1 MTLRCLTESNH
12 LMKLLLLQHRELRDM
27 VLKTLYN
34 RTAIAVY
41 TQEGKNILSL
51 EYPLCK
57 IDKDTAIA
65 ATYTTVIWN
74 RNRMGA
80 SSLMERFLQDVLQ
93 HHPHRYHDNRPTYD
107 DMTLPVTP
115 EAARIARL
123 SPEEMEKKRNRDR
136 KETSSKKQESV
147 GEVCSSAPCLSRE
160 GTKKTSVTQPY
171 IKKLERG
178 QELVR
183 RISQQ
188 SVGICSNEKWDILKD
203 AQMANHSQEDQFTAV
218 SRVPQH
224 FSISPLI
231 RSSSLN
237 PKTAKNCK
245 NLAASHLIQHSGYA
259 KTRTEVCKSDVLL
272 NPCLNPAPALV
283 HPKHP
288 SVSHQNSV
296 CSPTNSLGITSG
308 QSLSKRDGLRT
319 QDETLVSDF
328 HLRDTVGISSSLGL
342 GMSPQLARCKHVKT
356 NRGDESS
363 VDETIEDVILKYCH
377 GTTSEEI
384 YFKEGNNPCSNF
396 SSLLDHTHLEGSE
409 MSFDCDAPVKAGTD
423 LPKAAIKDIEFL
435 KEVQISLQDKDYGT
449 QLSSVLKSESVEK
462 VEAVKQDV
470 VFPTEEPVLPALPHV
485 PPSFVGKTWS
495 QIMYEDDIKI
505 EELVR
510 DFREGRFRC
519 YFDSESSANCIGKRM
534 KKRKQKDEKKKN
546 IVEGGRTESASVKAL
561 PEFNDALSGSSDFDN
576 LSLASDTLCN
586 PQILKMPRKRTWRLA
601 SRCQVVK
608 VSHGT
613 QTSLL
618 NYPVAKRKM
627 SRRESDPTDQK
638 ASIVWPENEKTPNM
652 KTRLCALKL
661 PESYSKIMSP
671 VQPKTVVYV
680 LSCPEIKQCKGKPID
695 SPKMRRSRNSADSK
709 DSVRYKYKQCS
720 FKYYDP
726 LTNRIL
732 KVPPKTTVGEK
743 AKKPSHVRQ
752 LFRSL
757 SFDANMR
764 RPADVQ
770 RETTPSK
777 SLNWSD
783 FHSSSSVSL
792 LLDPGKGNDGAS
804 SQKADGSSV
813 STERTDC
820 LVSGHSE
827 NSFKHLIISPL
838 NSHQSVV
845 EGDCRLAPFNSRL
858 TKTSLTSVRSER
870 LEKENPKAIWKRKEG
885 SNKEPAFS
893 RKPAGPMPV
902 RCTVGRR
909 GNRVTAG
916 KQTSRTKKQQK
927 EGIRKKLRPRV
938 QKSSAFSIH
947 RCQTRKTTVGKH
959 LKKEKPDAKKL
970 KVRRKPK
977 RTFLNS
983 TVVTEIPEKR
993 QKVTSES
1000 FPKKPER
1007 SSSKVRNWEVSG
1019 DRGHPSTVNQPSRR
1033 TAVPLRQNCLVLPDL
1048 HWNETAGSI
1057 EGALADEESTFQQ
1070 NKSSNSKNN
1079 SYSNAIQKEITLP
1092 SRLIYY
1098 INRDSET
1105 PYHVL
1110 DTRARHQQ
1118 KHNKAVHLAQTSF
1131 QIEAFGSKFIL
1142 DLTLNNDLLS
1152 SNYVEI
1158 HYEDGKPKI
1167 SKGGEHCYYHGNIR
1181 GIKDSKV
1188 ALSTCNGLHG
1198 MFEDSTYLYLIEP
1211 MDLTHSAESK
1221 SRPHII
1227 QRTYGTQGSK
1237 QLQDTE
1243 TESSSEWPFLSE
1255 LQWLRRKRR
1264 KRAVSRG
1271 VFEEMKYLELM
1282 IVNDHKMFKKHRS
1295 SSAYTNNFAKSVV
1308 NLVDAIYKEQLNTRV
1323 VLVAVET
1330 WTDRDRIHIHHDPLQ
1345 MLHDFSKYRQ
1355 HHIKQHA
1362 DAVHLLSNVTF
1373 HYKRSS
1379 LSYFGGVCSVTRGVG
1394 VNEYGFSLAMAQ
1406 ELAQSLAQNLG
1417 IQWEPAA
1424 RKQKCD
1430 CTESWGG
1437 CIMEETGVYH
1447 SRKFSKCSIA
1457 EYKEFL
1463 LRGGGACLFNRPTKL
1478 FGTTECGN
1486 GYVEAGEECDCGF
1499 RMECYADCCKKCSL
1513 SNGAHCSDGP
1523 CCNTSCLF
1531 FPRGYDCRYAVNECD
1546 IAELCTGDS
1555 GQCPPNLHKQ
1565 DGYACDSNQGRC
1577 YNGECK
1583 TRDNQCKYIWGS
1595 KSSGSDKFCYEKLN
1609 TEGTKKGN
1617 CGKDG
1622 DRWIQCSK
1630 HDVFCGFLL
1639 CTNLTKVPRVGQVQG
1654 EIIPSSFYHQGR
1666 IVDCSGAH
1674 VLLDDDTDLG
1684 YVEDGAP
1691 CGPHMMCLDK
1701 KCLPIQ
1707 SLNITSC
1714 PIGSSGKVCSG
1725 HGVCSNEATC
1735 ICNSS
1740 WAGTDCSINDPIRDS
1755 GGKKEEGPKGP
1766 SATNLIIGSIAGAIL
1781 VAAIVLGGTGWG
1793 FKLSDVHMNIRY
1805 CGVKSISN
1813 KCQKTKV
1820 RSNST
1825 RPYLKKCDSKAA
1837 SCTIGFWVWCL
1848 CCSCTGTK
1856 SVRKN
1861 VRNTLLGF
1869 EVVEDCPFWR

>member
-1 MTLRCLTESNH
+1 MKKVDDSKMFDRIKPSDETSASSAQGIERHGVEGSLQQDSNSNLH
-12 LMKLLLLQHRELRDM
+12 TRGQEHPRPGVSTVQNRQGYCNCCHVHYSNLEQHVFSSQHRHF
-27 VLKTLYN
+27 T
-34 RTAIAVY
+34 
-41 TQEGKNILSL
+41 
-51 EYPLCK
+51 
-57 IDKDTAIA
+57 
-65 ATYTTVIWN
+65 TYC
-74 RNRMGA
+74 RNRMGT

-107 DMTLPVTP
+107 DMPLPVTP

-136 KETSSKKQESV
+136 QEISSKNQESI
-147 GEVCSSAPCLSRE
+147 GEICSSAPCLSHE
-160 GTKKTSVTQPY
+160 GTKKTSVTQPF
-171 IKKLERG
+171 IKKLGRG
-178 QELVR
+178 QEHVR

-188 SVGICSNEKWDILKD
+188 SVGICRNEKWDILKD
-203 AQMANHSQEDQFTAV
+203 AQIANHSQEDQFTAV
-218 SRVPQH
+218 SPVPQH
-224 FSISPLI
+224 FSIGPLI
-231 RSSSLN
+231 HSSSLN

-245 NLAASHLIQHSGYA
+245 NLAASHLIQHSGCA
-259 KTRTEVCKSDVLL
+259 KTRMEVCKSDVLL
-272 NPCLNPAPALV
+272 NPCLNPAPTLI

-296 CSPTNSLGITSG
+296 CSPTNSLCITSG

-342 GMSPQLARCKHVKT
+342 GMSPQLARCKNVKT

-384 YFKEGNNPCSNF
+384 YFKGGNNPCSNF

-462 VEAVKQDV
+462 IEAVKQAV
-470 VFPTEEPVLPALPHV
+470 IVPTEEPVLPALPHV

-519 YFDSESSANCIGKRM
+519 YFDSESSANCTGKRM
-534 KKRKQKDEKKKN
+534 KKRKQKDEKKNN

-561 PEFNDALSGSSDFDN
+561 PEFNDALSGGSDFDN
-576 LSLASDTLCN
+576 SSLASDTLCN

-627 SRRESDPTDQK
+627 SRRESDPANQK

-661 PESYSKIMSP
+661 PESYSKIMNP

-695 SPKMRRSRNSADSK
+695 SPKTRKNRNSTDSK
-709 DSVRYKYKQCS
+709 ESVRYKYKQCS

-732 KVPPKTTVGEK
+732 KMPPKMTVGEK

-764 RPADVQ
+764 KPADVQ

-783 FHSSSSVSL
+783 FHSSSSASFL
-792 LLDPGKGNDGAS
+792 PDPGKGNDAAS

-838 NSHQSVV
+838 NSHQSAV
-845 EGDCRLAPFNSRL
+845 EGDCRLAPFNSRV
-858 TKTSLTSVRSER
+858 TKTALTSVRSER

-885 SNKEPAFS
+885 TNKEPVFS

-916 KQTSRTKKQQK
+916 RQTSRTKKQQK

-938 QKSSAFSIH
+938 QKSSTFSIH

-1007 SSSKVRNWEVSG
+1007 TSSKVKNWEVSG

-1033 TAVPLRQNCLVLPDL
+1033 TAVPLRRNCLVLP
-1048 HWNETAGSI
+1048 G
-1057 EGALADEESTFQQ
+1057 ES
-1070 NKSSNSKNN
+1070 
-1079 SYSNAIQKEITLP
+1079 
-1092 SRLIYY
+1092 
-1098 INRDSET
+1098 
-1105 PYHVL
+1105 
-1110 DTRARHQQ
+1110 
-1118 KHNKAVHLAQTSF
+1118 
-1131 QIEAFGSKFIL
+1131 
-1142 DLTLNNDLLS
+1142 
-1152 SNYVEI
+1152 
-1158 HYEDGKPKI
+1158 
-1167 SKGGEHCYYHGNIR
+1167 
-1181 GIKDSKV
+1181 
-1188 ALSTCNGLHG
+1188 
-1198 MFEDSTYLYLIEP
+1198 
-1211 MDLTHSAESK
+1211 
-1221 SRPHII
+1221 
-1227 QRTYGTQGSK
+1227 
-1237 QLQDTE
+1237 
-1243 TESSSEWPFLSE
+1243 
-1255 LQWLRRKRR
+1255 
-1264 KRAVSRG
+1264 
-1271 VFEEMKYLELM
+1271 
-1282 IVNDHKMFKKHRS
+1282 
-1295 SSAYTNNFAKSVV
+1295 
-1308 NLVDAIYKEQLNTRV
+1308 
-1323 VLVAVET
+1323 
-1330 WTDRDRIHIHHDPLQ
+1330 
-1345 MLHDFSKYRQ
+1345 
-1355 HHIKQHA
+1355 
-1362 DAVHLLSNVTF
+1362 
-1373 HYKRSS
+1373 
-1379 LSYFGGVCSVTRGVG
+1379 
-1394 VNEYGFSLAMAQ
+1394 
-1406 ELAQSLAQNLG
+1406 
-1417 IQWEPAA
+1417 
-1424 RKQKCD
+1424 
-1430 CTESWGG
+1430 
-1437 CIMEETGVYH
+1437 
-1447 SRKFSKCSIA
+1447 
-1457 EYKEFL
+1457 
-1463 LRGGGACLFNRPTKL
+1463 
-1478 FGTTECGN
+1478 
-1486 GYVEAGEECDCGF
+1486 
-1499 RMECYADCCKKCSL
+1499 
-1513 SNGAHCSDGP
+1513 
-1523 CCNTSCLF
+1523 
-1531 FPRGYDCRYAVNECD
+1531 
-1546 IAELCTGDS
+1546 
-1555 GQCPPNLHKQ
+1555 
-1565 DGYACDSNQGRC
+1565 
-1577 YNGECK
+1577 
-1583 TRDNQCKYIWGS
+1583 
-1595 KSSGSDKFCYEKLN
+1595 
-1609 TEGTKKGN
+1609 
-1617 CGKDG
+1617 
-1622 DRWIQCSK
+1622 
-1630 HDVFCGFLL
+1630 
-1639 CTNLTKVPRVGQVQG
+1639 
-1654 EIIPSSFYHQGR
+1654 
-1666 IVDCSGAH
+1666 
-1674 VLLDDDTDLG
+1674 
-1684 YVEDGAP
+1684 
-1691 CGPHMMCLDK
+1691 
-1701 KCLPIQ
+1701 
-1707 SLNITSC
+1707 
-1714 PIGSSGKVCSG
+1714 
-1725 HGVCSNEATC
+1725 
-1735 ICNSS
+1735 
-1740 WAGTDCSINDPIRDS
+1740 
-1755 GGKKEEGPKGP
+1755 
-1766 SATNLIIGSIAGAIL
+1766 
-1781 VAAIVLGGTGWG
+1781 
-1793 FKLSDVHMNIRY
+1793 
-1805 CGVKSISN
+1805 
-1813 KCQKTKV
+1813 
-1820 RSNST
+1820 
-1825 RPYLKKCDSKAA
+1825 
-1837 SCTIGFWVWCL
+1837 
-1848 CCSCTGTK
+1848 
-1856 SVRKN
+1856 
-1861 VRNTLLGF
+1861 
-1869 EVVEDCPFWR
+1869 

>member
-1 MTLRCLTESNH
+1 MASLDPSLSRKESRGSDGGEGSRAAGMGRLGRAARRSGRLRARAMFDRIKPSDETS
-12 LMKLLLLQHRELRDM
+12 
-27 VLKTLYN
+27 
-34 RTAIAVY
+34 
-41 TQEGKNILSL
+41 
-51 EYPLCK
+51 
-57 IDKDTAIA
+57 
-65 ATYTTVIWN
+65 
-74 RNRMGA
+74 A
-80 SSLMERFLQDVLQ
+80 SSQGIERHGIEGSMQQDSSS
-93 HHPHRYHDNRPTYD
+93 RPTYD
-107 DMTLPVTP
+107 DMPLPITP
-115 EAARIARL
+115 EADRIACL
-123 SPEEMEKKRNRDR
+123 SPEEMEKKRTRGR
-136 KETSSKKQESV
+136 QEISSKDRESF
-147 GEVCSSAPCLSRE
+147 GEISSSAPCVSHE
-160 GTKKTSVTQPY
+160 GTKKTSVAQAC
-171 IKKLERG
+171 IKKLERQ
-178 QELVR
+178 QERVTR
-183 RISQQ
+183 PSQQ
-188 SVGICSNEKWDILKD
+188 FVGICSNKKWDTMKD
-203 AQMANHSQEDQFTAV
+203 TQTANHSYGGQFTAV
-218 SRVPQH
+218 NSVPQH
-224 FSISPLI
+224 SSVNPLI
-231 RSSSLN
+231 RSSSVN
-237 PKTAKNCK
+237 PKTGKNVR
-245 NLAASHLIQHSGYA
+245 NLAASNLIPHSGCD
-259 KTRTEVCKSDVLL
+259 KTGMKVCRSDVLL
-272 NPCLNPAPALV
+272 NPCLIPPALI

-288 SVSHQNSV
+288 SVSHQNLI
-296 CSPTNSLGITSG
+296 CSHSNSLCITSG
-308 QSLSKRDGLRT
+308 QSLSKRDGLQT

-328 HLRDTVGISSSLGL
+328 HLRDTGSIRSSLHL
-342 GMSPQLARCKHVKT
+342 GISPQLARCKNMKA
-356 NRGDESS
+356 NRDYEST

-377 GTTSEEI
+377 GNTSKKN
-384 YFKEGNNPCSNF
+384 YFKEENNPCLTF

-409 MSFDCDAPVKAGTD
+409 MSFDCDAPIQSGVD

-435 KEVQISLQDKDYGT
+435 KEVQIGLQDKDYEM
-449 QLSSVLKSESVEK
+449 QLSSVLKNKSIDK
-462 VEAVKQDV
+462 TEAVKQGV
-470 VFPTEEPVLPALPHV
+470 VVHTEEPVLPALPHV

-519 YFDSESSANCIGKRM
+519 YFDSESSAN
-534 KKRKQKDEKKKN
+534 
-546 IVEGGRTESASVKAL
+546 S
-561 PEFNDALSGSSDFDN
+561 
-576 LSLASDTLCN
+576 SDTLCN
-586 PQILKMPRKRTWRLA
+586 PQVLKMPRKRTWRLA

-627 SRRESDPTDQK
+627 SRRESDPADQK

-680 LSCPEIKQCKGKPID
+680 LSCPEVKQCKGKPID
-695 SPKMRRSRNSADSK
+695 TPKMRKKRNSTESK
-709 DSVRYKYKQCS
+709 DSVRYKYKQCT

-732 KVPPKTTVGEK
+732 KMPPKSTVGEK

-764 RPADVQ
+764 KLNYTQ
-770 RETTPSK
+770 RESTPSK
-777 SLNWSD
+777 SLDCSD
-783 FHSSSSVSL
+783 LYSSSSASFL
-792 LLDPGKGNDGAS
+792 PDPGKGNDAAS
-804 SQKADGSSV
+804 SQKAYGSSV
-813 STERTDC
+813 CTERTDC

-827 NSFKHLIISPL
+827 NSVKHVIISPL
-838 NSHQSVV
+838 NSHQSAV
-845 EGDCRLAPFNSRL
+845 EADVRLTPFNSRV
-858 TKTSLTSVRSER
+858 TKTPLTSIKSEK
-870 LEKENPKAIWKRKEG
+870 LERESPKAIWKRKEG
-885 SNKEPAFS
+885 TNKEPGFS
-893 RKPAGPMPV
+893 RKAAGPMSV
-902 RCTVGRR
+902 RCAVGRR
-909 GNRVTAG
+909 GNRVTTG
-916 KQTSRTKKQQK
+916 KQPSRTKKQQK
-927 EGIRKKLRPRV
+927 EGMRRQLRSHS
-938 QKSSAFSIH
+938 QKSSAFSIC

-983 TVVTEIPEKR
+983 TVVTGIPEKR
-993 QKVTSES
+993 QKVMSKS
-1000 FPKKPER
+1000 FPKKPEGA
-1007 SSSKVRNWEVSG
+1007 SSEIRNQHLEKIEEKEREQKEVIDETVEVLDLPKVQNKSDVKRT
-1019 DRGHPSTVNQPSRR
+1019 TVNS
-1033 TAVPLRQNCLVLPDL
+1033 ALVPGIWEYL
-1048 HWNETAGSI
+1048 HWNETTGDI
-1057 EGALADEESTFQQ
+1057 EGALADEQNSFQQ

-1079 SYSNAIQKEITLP
+1079 SYSSAIQKEITLP

-1098 INRDSET
+1098 INRESET
-1105 PYHVL
+1105 PYHIL

-1118 KHNKAVHLAQTSF
+1118 KHDKAVHLAQASF

-1158 HYEDGKPKI
+1158 HYEDGKPKF

-1181 GIKDSKV
+1181 GMKNSKV

-1211 MDLTHSAESK
+1211 MDLTHSAENR
-1221 SRPHII
+1221 SRPHTI
-1227 QRTYGTQGSK
+1227 QRTYGTQASK
-1237 QLQDTE
+1237 QLQDIE

-1295 SSAYTNNFAKSVV
+1295 SNAYTNNFAKSVV

-1330 WTDRDRIHIHHDPLQ
+1330 WTDRDRINIHPDPLQ

-1355 HHIKQHA
+1355 HYIKQHA

-1394 VNEYGFSLAMAQ
+1394 VNEYGLPLAMAQ

-1424 RKQKCD
+1424 RKPKCD

-1437 CIMEETGVYH
+1437 CIMEETGVFH

-1478 FGTTECGN
+1478 FETTECGN

-1546 IAELCTGDS
+1546 IAEFCTGDS

-1654 EIIPSSFYHQGR
+1654 EIIPNSFYHQGR

-1707 SLNITSC
+1707 SLNISSC
-1714 PIGSSGKVCSG
+1714 PIGSNGKVCSG

-1735 ICNSS
+1735 ICNFS
-1740 WAGTDCSINDPIRDS
+1740 WAGTDCSIDDPIREPS
-1755 GGKKEEGPKGP
+1755 NKKDEGPKGP

-1793 FKLSDVHMNIRY
+1793 FK
-1805 CGVKSISN
+1805 
-1813 KCQKTKV
+1813 
-1820 RSNST
+1820 
-1825 RPYLKKCDSKAA
+1825 
-1837 SCTIGFWVWCL
+1837 
-1848 CCSCTGTK
+1848 
-1856 SVRKN
+1856 
-1861 VRNTLLGF
+1861 
-1869 EVVEDCPFWR
+1869 

>member
-1 MTLRCLTESNH
+1 MKKVDDSKMFDRIKPSDETSASSAQGIERHGVEDSLQQDSNSSLH
-12 LMKLLLLQHRELRDM
+12 TRGQEHPQPGVSTVQNRQGYCNCCHVHYSNLEQHVFSSQHRHF
-27 VLKTLYN
+27 T
-34 RTAIAVY
+34 
-41 TQEGKNILSL
+41 
-51 EYPLCK
+51 
-57 IDKDTAIA
+57 
-65 ATYTTVIWN
+65 TYC

-1755 GGKKEEGPKGP
+1755 GGKKEEGPKGYQMF
-1766 SATNLIIGSIAGAIL
+1766 I
-1781 VAAIVLGGTGWG
+1781 
-1793 FKLSDVHMNIRY
+1793 
-1805 CGVKSISN
+1805 
-1813 KCQKTKV
+1813 
-1820 RSNST
+1820 
-1825 RPYLKKCDSKAA
+1825 
-1837 SCTIGFWVWCL
+1837 
-1848 CCSCTGTK
+1848 
-1856 SVRKN
+1856 
-1861 VRNTLLGF
+1861 
-1869 EVVEDCPFWR
+1869 

>member
-1 MTLRCLTESNH
+1 MKKVDDSKMFDRIKPSDETSASSAQGIERHGVEDSLQQDSNSSLH
-12 LMKLLLLQHRELRDM
+12 TRGQEHPQPGVSTVQNRQGYCNCCHVHYSNLEQHVFSSQHRHF
-27 VLKTLYN
+27 T
-34 RTAIAVY
+34 
-41 TQEGKNILSL
+41 
-51 EYPLCK
+51 
-57 IDKDTAIA
+57 
-65 ATYTTVIWN
+65 TYC

-1755 GGKKEEGPKGP
+1755 GGKKEEGPKEM
-1766 SATNLIIGSIAGAIL
+1766 SKNEGSIQLNKALSEEMRLKSCFLHYWIL
-1781 VAAIVLGGTGWG
+1781 GMV
-1793 FKLSDVHMNIRY
+1793 S
-1805 CGVKSISN
+1805 
-1813 KCQKTKV
+1813 
-1820 RSNST
+1820 
-1825 RPYLKKCDSKAA
+1825 
-1837 SCTIGFWVWCL
+1837 
-1848 CCSCTGTK
+1848 
-1856 SVRKN
+1856 
-1861 VRNTLLGF
+1861 LL
-1869 EVVEDCPFWR
+1869 

>member
-1 MTLRCLTESNH
+1 MTSMMFDRIKPSDEAS
-12 LMKLLLLQHRELRDM
+12 
-27 VLKTLYN
+27 
-34 RTAIAVY
+34 
-41 TQEGKNILSL
+41 
-51 EYPLCK
+51 
-57 IDKDTAIA
+57 
-65 ATYTTVIWN
+65 
-74 RNRMGA
+74 A
-80 SSLMERFLQDVLQ
+80 SSAQGIERHGVEGSLQQDS
-93 HHPHRYHDNRPTYD
+93 NSRPTYD
-107 DMTLPVTP
+107 DMPLPVAP
-115 EAARIARL
+115 EAARIACL
-123 SPEEMEKKRNRDR
+123 SPEEVEKKRKQDR
-136 KETSSKKQESV
+136 QETSSKDQESI
-147 GEVCSSAPCLSRE
+147 GEICSSAPCLSRE
-160 GTKKTSVTQPY
+160 STKKTSVTQAF
-171 IKKLERG
+171 IQKLERG
-178 QELVR
+178 QQHVR

-188 SVGICSNEKWDILKD
+188 SMGICSNEKWDILKD
-203 AQMANHSQEDQFTAV
+203 AQIANHSYEGQFTAV
-218 SRVPQH
+218 SPVPQW
-224 FSISPLI
+224 FSVSPLI
-231 RSSSLN
+231 RSSSVS
-237 PKTAKNCK
+237 PKPGKNDTS
-245 NLAASHLIQHSGYA
+245 LAASNLIPHSGCD
-259 KTRTEVCKSDVLL
+259 KTGMEVCNSDVFL
-272 NPCLNPAPALV
+272 NPCLNSALTLV
-283 HPKHP
+283 HPKRP
-288 SVSHQNSV
+288 SVSHQNRM
-296 CSPTNSLGITSG
+296 CSHNNSLHITSG
-308 QSLSKRDGLRT
+308 RSLSKRDGLRT

-328 HLRDTVGISSSLGL
+328 HLRDTMGISSTLDLGT
-342 GMSPQLARCKHVKT
+342 SPQLARCKNVKM

-363 VDETIEDVILKYCH
+363 VDDTIEDVILKYCH
-377 GTTSEEI
+377 GTTSEDM
-384 YFKEGNNPCSNF
+384 YFKEENNPCLTF
-396 SSLLDHTHLEGSE
+396 SSLLDRTHLEGSE
-409 MSFDCDAPVKAGTD
+409 MSFDCDAPIQAGTD
-423 LPKAAIKDIEFL
+423 LPKAAIKDLEFL

-470 VFPTEEPVLPALPHV
+470 VVHTEEPVLPALPHV

-519 YFDSESSANCIGKRM
+519 YFDSESSAN
-534 KKRKQKDEKKKN
+534 
-546 IVEGGRTESASVKAL
+546 S
-561 PEFNDALSGSSDFDN
+561 
-576 LSLASDTLCN
+576 SDTLCN
-586 PQILKMPRKRTWRLA
+586 PQTLKMPRKRTWRLA

-627 SRRESDPTDQK
+627 SRRESDPADQK

-695 SPKMRRSRNSADSK
+695 IPKMRKNRSSTDSK
-709 DSVRYKYKQCS
+709 DFVRYKYKQCS

-732 KVPPKTTVGEK
+732 KTPPKSTVGDK

-764 RPADVQ
+764 KLADAQ
-770 RETTPSK
+770 RESSLSK

-783 FHSSSSVSL
+783 FYSSSSASFL
-792 LLDPGKGNDGAS
+792 PDPGKGNDAAS

-813 STERTDC
+813 STEKTDC

-845 EGDCRLAPFNSRL
+845 EGDGRLTPFNSRG
-858 TKTSLTSVRSER
+858 TKTPLTSIRSER
-870 LEKENPKAIWKRKEG
+870 LERENPKAMWKRRE
-885 SNKEPAFS
+885 STNKEPVFS
-893 RKPAGPMPV
+893 RKAAGSMSV

-909 GNRVTAG
+909 GNRVSTG

-927 EGIRKKLRPRV
+927 EGMRRKLRPRA
-938 QKSSAFSIH
+938 QKSSAFSMH

-983 TVVTEIPEKR
+983 TVVKGVPEKR

-1007 SSSKVRNWEVSG
+1007 ASSKVGNWEVSG
-1019 DRGHPSTVNQPSRR
+1019 DRDHPSTVNRPSRR
-1033 TAVPLRQNCLVLPDL
+1033 TSAVSLLRNCLVLPDL
-1048 HWNETAGSI
+1048 HWNETAGGI
-1057 EGALADEESTFQQ
+1057 EGVLADEENTFQQ

-1079 SYSNAIQKEITLP
+1079 SYNNAIQKEITLP

-1105 PYHVL
+1105 PYHIL

-1118 KHNKAVHLAQTSF
+1118 KHDKAVHLAQASF

-1158 HYEDGKPKI
+1158 HYEDGKPKF

-1181 GIKDSKV
+1181 GIEDSKV

-1211 MDLTHSAESK
+1211 LELTHSAESK

-1227 QRTYGTQGSK
+1227 QRTYGTQASK
-1237 QLQDTE
+1237 QLQDLE

-1271 VFEEMKYLELM
+1271 IFEEMKYLELM

-1295 SSAYTNNFAKSVV
+1295 SNAYTNNFAKSVV

-1330 WTDRDRIHIHHDPLQ
+1330 WTDKDRINIHPDPLQ

-1355 HHIKQHA
+1355 HYIKQHA

-1394 VNEYGFSLAMAQ
+1394 VNEYGLPLAMAQ

-1424 RKQKCD
+1424 RKPKCD

-1478 FGTTECGN
+1478 FETTECGN

-1531 FPRGYDCRYAVNECD
+1531 FPRSYDCRYAVNECD
-1546 IAELCTGDS
+1546 IAEFCTGDS

-1654 EIIPSSFYHQGR
+1654 EIIPNSFYHQGR

-1707 SLNITSC
+1707 SLNISSC
-1714 PIGSSGKVCSG
+1714 PIGSNGKVCSG

-1735 ICNSS
+1735 ICNFS
-1740 WAGTDCSINDPIRDS
+1740 WAGTDCSIDDPVRDTGS
-1755 GGKKEEGPKGP
+1755 KKDEGPKGP

-1793 FKLSDVHMNIRY
+1793 FKN
-1805 CGVKSISN
+1805 VKKRRFDPSQQGPI
-1813 KCQKTKV
+1813 
-1820 RSNST
+1820 
-1825 RPYLKKCDSKAA
+1825 
-1837 SCTIGFWVWCL
+1837 
-1848 CCSCTGTK
+1848 
-1856 SVRKN
+1856 
-1861 VRNTLLGF
+1861 
-1869 EVVEDCPFWR
+1869 